1 MKKKTLSATMVACFL
16 AINMVAQN
24 HACISIKVTN
34 VPTPTGKVLLL
45 TDKGQQAM
53 VEAKGNE
60 AIIEMGKLPIGT
72 YQFNIIHDTNGNWT
86 LDMDK
91 NHIPTESCASVKVE
105 IKEDTQLVTI
115 ELKDYQQRT
124 TP

>member
-16 AINMVAQN
+16 AMNMVAQN

-60 AIIEMGKLPIGT
+60 AIIQI
-72 YQFNIIHDTNGNWT
+72 YN
-86 LDMDK
+86 
-91 NHIPTESCASVKVE
+91 A
-105 IKEDTQLVTI
+105 IKEIAEKEGYMRVDDRASSPSILYANPANDISDAV
-115 ELKDYQQRT
+115 LSKMGYAK
-124 TP
+124 

>member
-1 MKKKTLSATMVACFL
+1 MKKKTLLTTMAACFFT
-16 AINMVAQN
+16 INMAAQN
-24 HACISIKVTN
+24 HECISIKVTN
-34 VPTPTGKVLLL
+34 IPTPTGKVLLL

-60 AIIEMGKLPIGT
+60 TIIHMGKLPIGT
-72 YQFNIIHDTNGNWT
+72 YQFNVIHDANGNWT

-115 ELKDYQQRT
+115 ELNNYQQRT

>member
-1 MKKKTLSATMVACFL
+1 MKKKTLLTTMAACFFT
-16 AINMVAQN
+16 INMAAQN
-24 HACISIKVTN
+24 HECISIKVTN
-34 VPTPTGKVLLL
+34 IPTPTGKVLLL

-53 VEAKGNE
+53 VEAKDNE
-60 AIIEMGKLPIGT
+60 TIIHMGKLPIGT
-72 YQFNIIHDTNGNWT
+72 YQFNVIHDANGNWT